1 MYKILILSRHVDES
15 IRIGPINLTITSIRG
30 NHARIGIQAPRCLPV
45 FRTELLDAV
54 PCDPKQLAKECL
66 SLVAIQMNK
75 PVEQHMI
82 DFMAD
87 EVIRLIGGAE

>member
-1 MYKILILSRHVDES
+1 M
-15 IRIGPINLTITSIRG
+15 TITLTGIRG
-30 NHARIGIQAPRCLPV
+30 SHAKIGIQAPRCLPV

-66 SLVAIQMNK
+66 ALVAIQMNK

-87 EVIRLIGGAE
+87 EVVRLIGGGE